1 MSDPIFWL
9 GLSILLV
16 ALSLTAVLIVAIP
29 AMQALARAARS
40 VEKLADTLGREL
52 PPTLEAIRLTG
63 IEVSE
68 LAEDISEGARSA
80 GGVAKQVD
88 DSIDNAKKQVEEVN
102 ATSRSVFTG
111 VKVAW
116 KTFTGKSDRK
126 KRRLLEASPPSKKAL
141 TSGSAPEEISKAS
154 QGETAA
160 PALKE
165 SNSEKQNYNSAG
177 TLGPQKDDKGARQL

>member
-29 AMQALARAARS
+29 AMLALARAARS

-63 IEVSE
+63 IEISE
-68 LAEDISEGARSA
+68 LAEDISEGAQNA
-80 GGVAKQVD
+80 GEVAKQVD
-88 DSIDNAKKQVEEVN
+88 RSIDNAKKQVEEVN
-102 ATSRSVFTG
+102 ATTRSLFAG
-111 VKVAW
+111 VRVAW

-126 KRRLLEASPPSKKAL
+126 EGPLLEGSPPPKTVL
-141 TSGSAPEEISKAS
+141 NPGSEPEEISKTT
-154 QGETAA
+154 QRETA
-160 PALKE
+160 PPPFNEYEYDKE
-165 SNSEKQNYNSAG
+165 SYNNSGTISKQKK
-177 TLGPQKDDKGARQL
+177 LH

>member
-29 AMQALARAARS
+29 AMLALARAARS

-63 IEVSE
+63 IEISE
-68 LAEDISEGARSA
+68 LAEDISEGAQNA
-80 GGVAKQVD
+80 GEVAKQVD
-88 DSIDNAKKQVEEVN
+88 RSIDNAKKQVEEVN
-102 ATSRSVFTG
+102 TTTRSVFTG

-126 KRRLLEASPPSKKAL
+126 ERPLLEGSPPPKTAL
-141 TSGSAPEEISKAS
+141 NPGSASEEISKTT
-154 QGETAA
+154 QQETVS
-160 PALKE
+160 PSLKE
-165 SNSEKQNYNSAG
+165 YNSENDKYNSSG
-177 TLGPQKDDKGARQL
+177 TVGKQKKDNNYR